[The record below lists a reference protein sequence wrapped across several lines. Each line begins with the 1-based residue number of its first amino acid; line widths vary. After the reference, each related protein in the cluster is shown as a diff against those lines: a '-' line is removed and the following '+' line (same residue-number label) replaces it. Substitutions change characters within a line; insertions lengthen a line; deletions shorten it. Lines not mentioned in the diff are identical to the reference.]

1 MGDLAVPIR
10 LDTVPPRWDAWSRG
24 CDASA
29 GTFQEGWQRCGGP
42 GAARRKRP
50 RLLAPARPGQRFR
63 RGSTLPVDGG
73 GQAPGG
79 DAADSG
85 KPKASKGS
93 GPGSRIA
100 LRNWRISTR
109 LVSLLALP
117 VVAATTLGGM
127 RIGTSLDNID
137 QLDKMQ
143 LLTEMTR
150 QATELADAL
159 QTERDKSAGPLAG
172 SGNAKDDA
180 NVVAPRG
187 DRPRP
192 AVVQPGHR

>member
-1 MGDLAVPIR
+1 MQGRFKRDGSAAADPEL
-10 LDTVPPRWDAWSRG
+10 RG
-24 CDASA
+24 GSDRASSPQRAQGNGSA
-29 GTFQEGWQRCGGP
+29 G
-42 GAARRKRP
+42 
-50 RLLAPARPGQRFR
+50 
-63 RGSTLPVDGG
+63 GSTLPVDGG

-159 QTERDKSAGPLAG
+159 QTERTSRPVRWPTAGTPRTTPMSSRPGRRPTAPG
-172 SGNAKDDA
+172 CRSTRPPMTSGART
-180 NVVAPRG
+180 PR
-187 DRPRP
+187 
-192 AVVQPGHR
+192 

>member
-1 MGDLAVPIR
+1 MQGRFKRDGSAAADPEL
-10 LDTVPPRWDAWSRG
+10 RG
-24 CDASA
+24 GTDRASSPQRAQSSGSA
-29 GTFQEGWQRCGGP
+29 GG
-42 GAARRKRP
+42 
-50 RLLAPARPGQRFR
+50 
-63 RGSTLPVDGG
+63 TLPVDGG
-73 GQAPGG
+73 GQAPGN
-79 DAADSG
+79 DAADS
-85 KPKASKGS
+85 KPKASKGAS

-127 RIGTSLDNID
+127 RIGTSLENID

-159 QTERDKSAGPLAG
+159 QVERDKFAGPLALQRQLQG
-172 SGNAKDDA
+172 RCERRR
-180 NVVAPRG
+180 AP
-187 DRPRP
+187 
-192 AVVQPGHR
+192 